1 MSVHLSSNVTRLWTQ
16 RLQRA
21 LLAACLLLALLATPA
36 LAQEAQTAVVL
47 RDANLRSG
55 PGTTYR
61 IDGSAKAGERLHIV
75 GANDAGDWYELET
88 GQWIAAFLV
97 RIEGSESTVSG
108 PPAGAVAAQVVRITD
123 GDTIRVRI
131 GGVERPVRY
140 ILINTPETDQPF
152 GAEATAANRRLVE
165 GKTVYLLKD
174 VSETDRFNRLL
185 RYVFLADGTHVN
197 AELVRQGYA
206 QVATF
211 PPDVTREAEM
221 RAAEAE
227 ARAAGRGLWATDAST
242 FGAAGA
248 VTAVPA
254 NLRSGP
260 GTGYAVVRTLAAG
273 TELALTG
280 RSRAG
285 DWLQTAEGAWVFATL
300 VTGAPTNLPVV
311 ESAAP
316 SAPQR
321 SGDGVAAPIAPTPAP
336 AVEGQ
341 QGAPSIQLV
350 IVVNSGSNEI
360 LEIRNTGAVPLDVS
374 RWRLDGSKGDD
385 YCTVPDGV
393 VLAPGASYQ
402 VATGDSQPQGN
413 GMKCGAK
420 PIWNN
425 DGETIYLH
433 GASGL
438 VLSIESVRR

>member
-1 MSVHLSSNVTRLWTQ
+1 MSVHSSSDLTQLWTQ
-16 RLQRA
+16 RMQRA
-21 LLAACLLLALLATPA
+21 LLAACLLLALFAAPA

-47 RDANLRSG
+47 RDANLRAG

-61 IDGSAKAGERLHIV
+61 IDGSATAGERLRIV
-75 GANDAGDWYELET
+75 GSNAAGDWHELES

-97 RIEGSESTVSG
+97 RIEGSESTVTG

-152 GAEATAANRRLVE
+152 GVEATAANRRLVE
-165 GKTVYLLKD
+165 GQTIYLLKD

-227 ARAAGRGLWATDAST
+227 ARAAGRGLWATGASA

-248 VTAVPA
+248 ATTTTA

-280 RSRAG
+280 RSSTG

-311 ESAAP
+311 EGAAP

-321 SGDGVAAPIAPTPAP
+321 SGEGAAVQIAPTPIP
-336 AVEGQ
+336 
-341 QGAPSIQLV
+341 APSGG
-350 IVVNSGSNEI
+350 SGSQWPAYTCADNPSPPPDPACPI
-360 LEIRNTGAVPLDVS
+360 KGNISSGGQIFHVPGQRDYCKTVIDVS
-374 RWRLDGSKGDD
+374 KGERWFCSE
-385 YCTVPDGV
+385 
-393 VLAPGASYQ
+393 AEA
-402 VATGDSQPQGN
+402 VAAG
-413 GMKCGAK
+413 
-420 PIWNN
+420 W
-425 DGETIYLH
+425 
-433 GASGL
+433 
-438 VLSIESVRR
+438 R